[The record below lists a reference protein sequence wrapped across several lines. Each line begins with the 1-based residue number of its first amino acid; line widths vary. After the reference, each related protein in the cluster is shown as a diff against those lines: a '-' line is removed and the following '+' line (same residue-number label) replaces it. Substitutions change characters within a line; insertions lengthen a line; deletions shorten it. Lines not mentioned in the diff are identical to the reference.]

1 MLYNRWRQNIMYLG
15 EIIYDYRAK
24 NKLTLKQ
31 FSERSDLSVAYLSQL
46 ENNRNPKTGRPTIPS
61 PETFFKVAKA
71 MNMDVEQL
79 FREVDQNQPVC
90 LSGSSSDSN
99 LTKDE
104 EILLSYFRAMNREGR
119 DKLTEYA
126 EDLAAS
132 GRYIKNDQDCMV
144 DEEA

>member
-1 MLYNRWRQNIMYLG
+1 MYLG
-15 EIIYDYRAK
+15 EILYDYRAK

-61 PETFFKVAKA
+61 PETFLKVAKA
-71 MNMDVEQL
+71 MNMDVDEL
-79 FREVDQNQPVC
+79 FRKVDQNQPIC
-90 LSGSSSDSN
+90 LSSSSLDSI

-104 EILLSYFRAMNREGR
+104 EALLNYYRAMNREGR

-132 GRYIKNDQDCMV
+132 GRYIKNDPDRMV

>member
-1 MLYNRWRQNIMYLG
+1 MEANIMYLG
-15 EIIYDYRAK
+15 EILYDYRAK

-61 PETFFKVAKA
+61 PETFLKVAKA
-71 MNMDVEQL
+71 MNMDVDEL
-79 FREVDQNQPVC
+79 FRKVDQNQPIC
-90 LSGSSSDSN
+90 LSSSSLDSI

-104 EILLSYFRAMNREGR
+104 EALLNYYRAMNREGR

-132 GRYIKNDQDCMV
+132 GRYIKNDPDRMV

>member
-1 MLYNRWRQNIMYLG
+1 MYLG
-15 EIIYDYRAK
+15 EILYDYRAK

-61 PETFFKVAKA
+61 PETFLKVAKA
-71 MNMDVEQL
+71 MNMDVDEL
-79 FREVDQNQPVC
+79 FRKVDQNQPIC
-90 LSGSSSDSN
+90 LSGSSSDSI

-104 EILLSYFRAMNREGR
+104 EALLNYYRAMNREGR

-132 GRYIKNDQDCMV
+132 GRYIKNHQDRVV

>member
-1 MLYNRWRQNIMYLG
+1 MYLG

-46 ENNRNPKTGRPTIPS
+46 ENNRNPKTGRPAIPS
-61 PETFFKVAKA
+61 PETFFKAAKA

-90 LSGSSSDSN
+90 LNSSSSDSN

-104 EILLSYFRAMNREGR
+104 ETLIGYYRAMNGEGR
-119 DKLTEYA
+119 DKLIEYA

-132 GRYIKNDQDCMV
+132 GRYIKTDPDEMV
-144 DEEA
+144 DPEASK

>member
-1 MLYNRWRQNIMYLG
+1 MEANIMYLG
-15 EIIYDYRAK
+15 EILYDYRAK

-61 PETFFKVAKA
+61 PETFLKVAKA
-71 MNMDVEQL
+71 MNMDVDEL
-79 FREVDQNQPVC
+79 FRKVDQNQPIC
-90 LSGSSSDSN
+90 LSSSSPDSI

-104 EILLSYFRAMNREGR
+104 EALLNYYRAMNREGR

-132 GRYIKNDQDCMV
+132 GRYIKNDPDRMV